1 MKKFI
6 SILLCVLIV
15 LSFSVFALGC
25 SSADGSSS
33 SSSSSSSTSSNS
45 KYDRDAE
52 YIGSQFGISSDE
64 VKDSVERMAGAMK

>member
-33 SSSSSSSTSSNS
+33 STSSNS

-52 YIGSQFGISSDE
+52 YIGSQFGKSSDE